1 MKRPISRRMA
11 LAGAGAAALIVG
23 GGAVGV
29 RGIVMRTRSADTEAA
44 AYAALLADV
53 HDDYVN
59 GRVVEHHGWVLS
71 QHEFD
76 TIDQRKTDH
85 GAASP
90 GAVS

>member
-1 MKRPISRRMA
+1 MRKPVSRRVV
-11 LAGAGAAALIVG
+11 LAGVGAAALIVG
-23 GGAVGV
+23 GAVGM
-29 RGIVMRTRSADTEAA
+29 RGIVTRTRSADAEAA
-44 AYAALLADV
+44 EYATLLADV